1 MVKDDCKQRDLTD
14 LDIHQA
20 TDMTPI
26 RCLVTVEVSP
36 VIGPY
41 MTGHR
46 SASRSLVIG
55 EAAYVRTPMP
65 VAPGHA
71 MLRLTGSG
79 DATTDLRVLPGGVAS
94 FIFTTLE

>member
-36 VIGPY
+36 VIY
-41 MTGHR
+41 
-46 SASRSLVIG
+46 
-55 EAAYVRTPMP
+55 
-65 VAPGHA
+65 
-71 MLRLTGSG
+71 
-79 DATTDLRVLPGGVAS
+79 DWAS
-94 FIFTTLE
+94 FSMEEPSDW

>member
-1 MVKDDCKQRDLTD
+1 M
-14 LDIHQA
+14 
-20 TDMTPI
+20 
-26 RCLVTVEVSP
+26 
-36 VIGPY
+36 
-41 MTGHR
+41 
-46 SASRSLVIG
+46 IG

-94 FIFTTLE
+94 FIFITLE